1 MDSRLQCF
9 ANLENSALFHPA
21 NAAAKGW
28 RGARRSLVI
37 VVTGLTLTTCNA
49 SASAGKPQHLT
60 CDSFEHPLG
69 IDSLQ
74 PMFSW
79 QLQVS

>member
-60 CDSFEHPLG
+60 CDSLEHPLG